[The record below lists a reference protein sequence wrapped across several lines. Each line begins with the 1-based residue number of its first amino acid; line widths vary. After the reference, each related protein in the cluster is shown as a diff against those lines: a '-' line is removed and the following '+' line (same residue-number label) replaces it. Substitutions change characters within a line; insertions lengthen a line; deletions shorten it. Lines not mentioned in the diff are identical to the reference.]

1 MIINDILVCSRKEP
15 GEKVADNGNDIEK
28 DVVIKGGE
36 KDNKKEGSENDSKK
50 NDNSDKKDSLKKG
63 CGDIK
68 NDDEKD
74 SDEDEDRKDEE
85 DDEDDEEEKD

>member
-28 DVVIKGGE
+28 DVEIKGGE

-50 NDNSDKKDSLKKG
+50 NDNGDKKDSLKTV
-63 CGDIK
+63 CGVVK
-68 NDDEKD
+68 DDEKD